1 MSAENEVY
9 CMENDDKIAVLKND
23 LSSLQFGLPVRT
35 EEGNKGDFG
44 RCVVLGGSAN
54 YVGAPQFAAESAAEV
69 IALLGEAAMRSG
81 AGTTVLAVPDFL
93 ASALYPVVHYS
104 AIFPLP
110 SSGGGIAFDRETALR
125 LSHRATSFAVGMGMA
140 DGDAGSWVRF
150 LLDETDCRIVL
161 DADGLK
167 CESGTGGFKGRAVL
181 TPHTGEFAAMTGLG
195 AEEIKAHSAR
205 LCREYAAEHDCVLV
219 LKGHESVISDGREVW
234 INSTGNSR
242 LSKGGSGDVLSGIIG
257 GLLAWNVPPLLAART
272 GAYVLGR
279 SAEFSRVN
287 ALAHLP
293 DDIMHC
299 IPLAFDE
306 LQGVMRL

>member
-1 MSAENEVY
+1 MRSYGRQCQLRRRA
-9 CMENDDKIAVLKND
+9 AVRRGK
-23 LSSLQFGLPVRT
+23 R
-35 EEGNKGDFG
+35 
-44 RCVVLGGSAN
+44 GGSDR
-54 YVGAPQFAAESAAEV
+54 AARRGGDE
-69 IALLGEAAMRSG
+69 GGRRQ
-81 AGTTVLAVPDFL
+81 TVLAVPDFL

-140 DGDAGSWVRF
+140 DGNAGSWVRF

-167 CESGTGGFKGRAVL
+167 CASGTGGFKGRAVL

-257 GLLAWNVPPLLAART
+257 GLLAWDVPPLLAART